1 MLRLLVLLT
10 LVTTSA
16 FAENLQSIKLRER
29 QAIIANGYQ
38 PADKSANNLGTPAYF
53 LDLPQ
58 ESVVTDLSLLAAYPA
73 ARVAEGAW
81 SGYYWPNYVGG
92 LGFRYRDQNYPKGK
106 WSRSLE
112 YVTKR
117 PSHTISNDLLSPSE
131 KYDVLMGVSPEE
143 AGSLTAH
150 QWNLA
155 REEFRTTRKVA
166 TWQGICNGW
175 AAASI
180 LLPLPQQNVVLNSAR
195 GQLTFTPEDLKALG
209 SVLYA
214 NGKFESSFVGQ
225 RCYTDDPETDSDGL
239 FGRSRVSTP
248 ECFDVNPADW
258 HLIVTHELGMNKRP
272 FIIDYIHDSEVWN
285 KPVISYAV
293 EYFDLKDNDRMSA
306 NFLEVIR
313 PSKKVSRYR
322 RFRNPNTVNVV
333 GVKMTV
339 VLLFGADSEESGV
352 TETKTVVYEYA
363 LELDAANRIIGGEWY
378 SEKHPDFAWKPRFAG
393 MPVSDGD
400 ALVRNLAVNPWETA
414 MNPTWRAAAL
424 QSNKHGAPLPV
435 FVKYLFETAT
445 GTVIRSPAQ

>member
-10 LVTTSA
+10 LLSTSA
-16 FAENLQSIKLRER
+16 FAETLQSVKLRER
-29 QAIIANGYQ
+29 RAIIANGYQ
-38 PADKSANNLGTPAYF
+38 STEKAANNPGTPAYF
-53 LDLPQ
+53 LDIPQ
-58 ESVVTDLSLLAAYPA
+58 AALITDLGLLSAYPA
-73 ARVAEGAW
+73 ASVAQGAW

-112 YVTKR
+112 YVSKR

-155 REEFRTTRKVA
+155 RDEFRRTRKVA

-180 LLPLPQQNVVLNSAR
+180 LLPVPQQNVVLNSTR
-195 GQLTFTPEDLKALG
+195 GQLTFAPEDLKALG
-209 SVLYA
+209 SLLYA

-225 RCYTDDPETDSDGL
+225 RCYTDEPETDRDGI

-258 HLIVTHELGMNKRP
+258 HLIVTHELGMNQRP

-285 KPVISYAV
+285 KPVISYGV
-293 EYFDLKDNDRMSA
+293 RYFDLKDEDRVSM
-306 NFLEVIR
+306 NFLEVLR
-313 PSKKVSRYR
+313 PTKKVGRYR
-322 RFRNPNTVNVV
+322 KFRHPNTVHVV
-333 GVKMTV
+333 GVKMSV

-352 TETKTVVYEYA
+352 TETKTVEYEYA
-363 LELDAANRIIGGEWY
+363 LELDGANRIIGGEWY

-393 MPVSDGD
+393 LPVSDGD
-400 ALVRNLAVNPWETA
+400 ALVAGLGLSNWDSPANA
-414 MNPTWRAAAL
+414 AWRAAAL

-435 FVKYLFETAT
+435 FVKHLFETAT
-445 GTVIRSPAQ
+445 GEAIR